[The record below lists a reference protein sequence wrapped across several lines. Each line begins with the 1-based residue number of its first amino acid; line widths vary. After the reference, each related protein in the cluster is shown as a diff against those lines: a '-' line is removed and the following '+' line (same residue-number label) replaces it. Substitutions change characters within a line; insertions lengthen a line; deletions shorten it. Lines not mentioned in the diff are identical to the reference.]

1 MKTRNYKIKGSS
13 NRKFPKKP
21 KTRKARNRKAR
32 TCKYRERLYNGKC
45 MNLMKGGA
53 SPEQIGEAAS
63 MRTYT
68 SPGTQTFYALSD
80 IVHSADKLG
89 ANTFSSMFRDLTKT
103 EDPRVKKLLE
113 AFNPS
118 YARQLYL
125 EIEKGLQEGTLD
137 PTIYEP
143 YKKELLSDYP
153 HVTIDI
159 PQYNGNWGITKPEV
173 RAVYEELR
181 ANRDKGLVRTQPTH
195 SLPPQP
201 QHPPYPQP
209 QYPPYLGAQY
219 PPYLGAQKYG
229 YPQPTQYAL
238 PQQPPL
244 LSIPYTRGS
253 NFNYSVPTG
262 QLYASPPPGLSIPM
276 DKSQT
281 SKHDNARPNTM

>member
-1 MKTRNYKIKGSS
+1 MKVPNKLNYKIKGSYS
-13 NRKFPKKP
+13 AKRSKKP
-21 KTRKARNRKAR
+21 RTRKARTRKAR
-32 TCKYRERLYNGKC
+32 TCKYRKCLSNGKYP
-45 MNLMKGGA
+45 NVMKGGA

-80 IVHSADKLG
+80 VVHSADKLG
-89 ANTFSSMFRDLTKT
+89 SNTFSSMFRDLTKT

-153 HVTIDI
+153 HVAIDI

-173 RAVYEELR
+173 RAVYDELR
-181 ANRDKGLVRTQPTH
+181 ANREKSLGRTQPTH

-201 QHPPYPQP
+201 QYPPYPQP
-209 QYPPYLGAQY
+209 QY

-238 PQQPPL
+238 PPQPPL

-253 NFNYSVPTG
+253 NFNYSVPTE
-262 QLYASPPPGLSIPM
+262 QLYASPPPGLSIPI
-276 DKSQT
+276 DKSQP
-281 SKHDNARPNTM
+281 SKHNNSSPTTM